1 MSTETVF
8 VNLEVLSKLREGQK
22 LRVKRHRFWQLYNE
36 ESGIYRWVPE
46 GVRRWLDASSRH
58 TDLTTIIDTYEAAMS
73 AADHLRREPQRPAAE
88 STRKSLVELMAR
100 SLAGLKM
107 MQRTYSEDATMVSR
121 VAHLVNRITACVE
134 EHGVVASEQ
143 LKLVMLDELEGAPT
157 SEESALCSALALES
171 VQNTDK
177 KIKIKKKKDKH

>member
-1 MSTETVF
+1 MSHRETIF

-36 ESGIYRWVPE
+36 ESGLYRFVPE
-46 GVRRWLDASSRH
+46 GVRRWLDSSSRH

-73 AADHLRREPQRPAAE
+73 AAEHLRKEQSAVADN
-88 STRKSLVELMAR
+88 TRTRLAELMGK

-121 VAHLVNRITACVE
+121 IAHLADRVAACVRQ
-134 EHGVVASEQ
+134 HGVVASEQ
-143 LKLVMLDELEGAPT
+143 LEVAMLDDDNHTVTDAAGAGA
-157 SEESALCSALALES
+157 E
-171 VQNTDK
+171 K
-177 KIKIKKKKDKH
+177 KQSKKKKKEKH